1 MAKRDK
7 DERLQALFK
16 AGKNVYSISKCNTID
31 ECLYETYLTYIKH
44 QKGQN
49 VIYGILGTKIHDKL
63 EQVINGEATA
73 DELPDT
79 LNEELLDLDMLDI
92 HFPKDFKGGDSIR
105 DNWVADM
112 KHFCKTFQPP
122 NGKFRT
128 EELVIYPLPKSIDKE
143 GEETDRYVQGYID
156 LIRENPDGTIDIYDW
171 KTSTNF
177 KKDELL
183 HHGRQ
188 LIFYALA
195 KKAEGVEVRKVAW
208 IMLKYCEVK
217 FMGYKRANSKKKD
230 EIVKVVNRGKLVSEL
245 KSHLERNLEEL
256 GYDEIDIEIMLKKA
270 LAENSLDSLPQEVQD
285 IYTIK
290 PYVREY
296 DLNDEL
302 IAETITY
309 LNAMADKFEG
319 LDQNDES
326 VWIPREFTRINGA
339 GNEVEDTFFCN
350 NLCNFRNNC
359 IHLKR
364 FNDQWVLRKRDND
377 EDADLF

>member
-1 MAKRDK
+1 MAKREIDPRLKELFDK
-7 DERLQALFK
+7 NAK
-16 AGKNVYSISKCNTID
+16 VYSISKANTID
-31 ECLYETYLTYIKH
+31 ECLYEAYLTYIKH

-49 VIYGILGTKIHDKL
+49 GIYGILGTRIHEKL
-63 EQVINGEATA
+63 QNIIDGKATA

-79 LNEELLDLDMLDI
+79 LNQELLDLDLLNI
-92 HFPKDFKGGDSIR
+92 SFPKDFKGGDSIR

-112 KHFCKTFQPP
+112 KHFCKTFEPP
-122 NGKFRT
+122 KGKFRT

-156 LIRENPDGTIDIYDW
+156 LIRENADGTIDIYDW

-195 KKAEGVEVRKVAW
+195 KKAEGVKVRKVAW

-230 EIVKVVNRGKLVSEL
+230 EIAKVVNRGKLVSEL
-245 KSHLERNLEEL
+245 KAHLERDLEEL

-270 LAENSLDSLPQEVQD
+270 LDDNSLDSLPQEVQD
-285 IYTIK
+285 KYTIK

-309 LNAMADKFEG
+309 LNTMADKFEK
-319 LDQNDES
+319 LDPENES
-326 VWIPREFTRINGA
+326 EWIPREFTRINGA
-339 GNEVEDTFFCN
+339 GNEAEDTFFCN
-350 NLCNFRNNC
+350 NLCNFRNSC

-364 FNDQWVLRKRDND
+364 FNDQWELRKREND

>member
-7 DERLQALFK
+7 DERIQALFK
-16 AGKNVYSISKCNTID
+16 SGKHVYSISKCNTIE
-31 ECLYETYLTYIKH
+31 ECLYEAYQSYILH
-44 QKGQN
+44 NKGQN
-49 VIYGILGTKIHDKL
+49 GIYGILGTKIHDKL
-63 EQVINGEATA
+63 EQIINGEATA

-112 KHFCKTFQPP
+112 KHFCSNFTPP

-128 EELVIYPLPKSIDKE
+128 EELVIYPLPKSIDEE
-143 GEETDRYVQGYID
+143 GKETDRYVQGYID
-156 LIRENPDGTIDIYDW
+156 LIRENTDGSIDIYDW

-195 KKAEGVEVRKVAW
+195 KRAEGFDVRRVAW
-208 IMLKYCEVK
+208 IMLKYCEVR

-230 EIVKVVNRGKLVSEL
+230 EIVKVVNRGKLISEL
-245 KSHLERNLEEL
+245 KTHLERDLEEL
-256 GYDEIDIEIMLKKA
+256 GYDEIDIEIMLKDA
-270 LAENSLDSLPQEVQD
+270 LAKNSLDVLPEQVRNN
-285 IYTIK
+285 YTIK

-296 DLNDEL
+296 ELSDEL
-302 IAETITY
+302 VNETIAY
-309 LNAMADKFEG
+309 LNAMADRFEG
-319 LDQNDES
+319 LDPNDES
-326 VWIPREFTRINGA
+326 QWKPREFTRINGA
-339 GNEVEDTFFCN
+339 GNEAEDTFFCN
-350 NLCNFRNNC
+350 NLCNYRNSC

-364 FNDQWVLRKRDND
+364 FNDQWELRKRDKD